1 MWSAFAGMDAGMD
14 ERCRAFTF
22 VDRVERDETG
32 GRIVGGYS
40 IPASL
45 NAFPS
50 SLVAEAIGQCA
61 ALSAMAAVDFRFRPV
76 AGIAGAVE
84 FHREVRPGERLHLEA
99 TLVKADEEAVG
110 YDGVASVDGEPVV
123 SLRDCLGPM
132 LPMEDFDD
140 PEAVRARY
148 GKLLA
153 GGDADAGSFEGGGFA
168 GLPEFSWEV
177 SEREEGRRLAAGFRV
192 PEEGRF
198 YADHFPR
205 KPVFPGTLLMEAQLG
220 FVAAFAEGFP
230 GGGVWRAT
238 GTRDVKL
245 RAFMP
250 PGDVLQLSAELEEF
264 SGDKALVLVQ
274 SRRGRKLNSSAR
286 VELTR
291 LKPSR

>member
-1 MWSAFAGMDAGMD
+1 MFAGMD
-14 ERCRAFTF
+14 ERYRAFTF
-22 VDRVERDETG
+22 VDRLERDETG
-32 GRIVGGYS
+32 RRIVGGYS
-40 IPASL
+40 IPTTL
-45 NAFPS
+45 HAFPS
-50 SLVAEAIGQCA
+50 SLVAEAVGQCA

-84 FHREVRPGERLHLEA
+84 FHREARPGERLRLEA

-110 YDGVASVDGEPVV
+110 YDGVASVEGDPVV
-123 SLRDCLGPM
+123 TLRDCLGPM

-140 PEAVRARY
+140 PEAVRTRY

-153 GGDADAGSFEGGGFA
+153 GGGADADAAAGEGFA
-168 GLPEFSWEV
+168 GLPALPWEAT
-177 SEREEGRRLAAGFRV
+177 EHEEGRRLAAEFRV

-220 FVAAFAEGFP
+220 LVAAFAEGLP
-230 GGGVWRAT
+230 GGGLWRAT

-264 SGDKALVLVQ
+264 SGDKAVVLVQ

-286 VELTR
+286 VELVAETPWSA
-291 LKPSR
+291 KNEP